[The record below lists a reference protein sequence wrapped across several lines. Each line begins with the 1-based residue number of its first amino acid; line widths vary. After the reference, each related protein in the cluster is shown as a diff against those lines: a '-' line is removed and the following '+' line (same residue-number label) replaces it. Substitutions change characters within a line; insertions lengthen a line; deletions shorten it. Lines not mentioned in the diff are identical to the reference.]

1 MSKEDKNNNEEMN
14 YNKNMFVSTCCNAFN
29 FFNSNNIYCSKCG
42 KIVKT
47 LEGDEQLPINVK
59 FNINSTGDK
68 NISGDIIKIFHQNAS
83 KFAHDPT
90 CELIN
95 KECPKC
101 HNKTARYIRDPLDD
115 LIYICDKCRHV
126 F

>member
-1 MSKEDKNNNEEMN
+1 MSSS
-14 YNKNMFVSTCCNAFN
+14 YNDNMFVSPCCKAFN

-42 KIVKT
+42 NIVKT
-47 LEGDEQLPINVK
+47 LEDDEILPINVK
-59 FNINSTGDK
+59 FNIKPGDDS
-68 NISGDIIKIFHQNAS
+68 NISGDIVKIFQNNAS

-101 HNKTARYIRDPLDD
+101 KNETARYIRNPLDEI
-115 LIYICDKCRHV
+115 IYVCTKCRKV
-126 F
+126 FK